1 MIRCNSGIRRLVGA
15 VDSSHRRITAVAVAA
30 VVVLG
35 AVVVVPH
42 RTYAMATTTTTTTTG
57 TVVTQL
63 SDSLQQSLPQLYD
76 TPLKRIM
83 SYDTDPITQSV
94 TATVDTDDDVSTTLR
109 NVVVTATET
118 TGSSTLLR
126 QSPLP
131 SVCFVV
137 RRPG

>member
-42 RTYAMATTTTTTTTG
+42 RTYAMATTTATTTG

-118 TGSSTLLR
+118 TGSSTLR
-126 QSPLP
+126 HSPLP

>member
-1 MIRCNSGIRRLVGA
+1 MIRCNSGIRRLVGT
-15 VDSSHRRITAVAVAA
+15 VDSSHHRITAVAVAA

-42 RTYAMATTTTTTTTG
+42 RTYAMATTTTG

-94 TATVDTDDDVSTTLR
+94 TATMDTDDDVSITLR
-109 NVVVTATET
+109 NVVVTA
-118 TGSSTLLR
+118 STLLR
-126 QSPLP
+126 PQPLP